1 MKCGLVLGLVLVLS
15 LTARTEEVY
24 PQDMENQ
31 IKQAQHFLQQN
42 NLAGWLLYDFRGLNP
57 IAREFVRPEGMV
69 TRRWFYFVPQSGRP
83 LALVHQIEKKSIGK
97 IFGYVE
103 TYASREELVNKL
115 SQILPGRNTILMEY
129 SPKGNNPYVS
139 YVDAGTFEL
148 IKSLG
153 AKIESSQDL
162 VQYLLSRW
170 DRPEYQF
177 HQEAARILLK
187 IKDLAF
193 EHVADKFRQ
202 NQKLTEYDLQ
212 QFILKEFEKNRLV
225 TDSGPDCAVNR
236 NSANPHYTPTRESS
250 LPIQKGDFL
259 LIDLWGKRDLP
270 EAMYADITW
279 VAYVG
284 EKVPDKY
291 GMIFK
296 IVAQARDAAID
307 YLKRNWPKSDVLGW
321 QVDDAARQV
330 IRKAGYADFFVHRTG
345 HSLGKT
351 IHSWGVNLDNF
362 ETRDERRIIP
372 GVGFTIEPGIY
383 LKDFGIRSE
392 INLYAGEQ
400 GIEIT
405 TLPLQQEIIPLLKP
419 R

>member
-1 MKCGLVLGLVLVLS
+1 
-15 LTARTEEVY
+15 
-24 PQDMENQ
+24 
-31 IKQAQHFLQQN
+31 
-42 NLAGWLLYDFRGLNP
+42 
-57 IAREFVRPEGMV
+57 
-69 TRRWFYFVPQSGRP
+69 
-83 LALVHQIEKKSIGK
+83 VHQIEKKSFGK

-170 DRPEYQF
+170 DKPEYQS

-202 NQKLTEYDLQ
+202 NQNLTEYDLQ
-212 QFILKEFEKNRLV
+212 QFILREFEKNRLV

-259 LIDLWGKRDLP
+259 LIDLWGKKDLP

-307 YLKRNWPKSDVLGW
+307 YLKRNWPKSDVHGW